1 MAKVREKQLRDALV
15 DVDYP
20 VGKQALLEHARR
32 NGADGDVLAVL
43 RALPP
48 VEYGNFAEVLR
59 SVDTEEA
66 TGQSA
71 AEKAARARQHD
82 KPIAEHLRATGD
94 TGRGRQRAASSSSSS
109 RPSSAREVIPS
120 LA

>member
-71 AEKAARARQHD
+71 ARRRPGHASTTSPLPSTSEPPATPDEVVSGRHRRRAGAGRAR
-82 KPIAEHLRATGD
+82 
-94 TGRGRQRAASSSSSS
+94 RGR
-109 RPSSAREVIPS
+109 
-120 LA
+120 